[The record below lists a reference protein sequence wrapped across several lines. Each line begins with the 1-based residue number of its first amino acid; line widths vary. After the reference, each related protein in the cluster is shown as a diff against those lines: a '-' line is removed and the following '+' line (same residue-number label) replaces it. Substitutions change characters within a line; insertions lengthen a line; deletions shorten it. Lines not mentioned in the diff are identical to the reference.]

1 MLFNGSWHSMKKL
14 YYFGYGMNTN
24 IASMADRC
32 PNAYSLGKINLPN
45 HRLRFSI
52 YADIVEDPHSTI
64 QGALWEITDRCL
76 TSLDL
81 LEGYPNYYDRK
92 IVTLER
98 DDQIY
103 DCWVYFMT
111 LNKYQIAP
119 PDSVYFDMVEQGY
132 KDHGISNA
140 QLYTALFESKEI

>member
-1 MLFNGSWHSMKKL
+1 MHYLHLQLKKL
-14 YYFGYGMNTN
+14 
-24 IASMADRC
+24 AE
-32 PNAYSLGKINLPN
+32 SLRRQ
-45 HRLRFSI
+45 RLHLHQVVAVI
-52 YADIVEDPHSTI
+52 YED
-64 QGALWEITDRCL
+64 QAGQQAK
-76 TSLDL
+76 SLDL

-98 DDQIY
+98 DDETY

-111 LNKYQIAP
+111 LDKYKTSP

-140 QLYTALFESKEI
+140 QLYTALFESKENFKC